1 MWSHGCWA
9 AVDWQW
15 HVALDPPSFR
25 LIVPKQEFRR
35 QPFELETANT
45 RPPERGTAWEALP
58 IWTLPRPR
66 RSLQGQGLEEAVA
79 TAQGLI
85 PEDQVMALQTWS
97 HGSFCSVH
105 SSGRGR
111 PLTVSA
117 SWGNLFSGQTPVGPY
132 CQTTLLELVEEG
144 SELFVPSSR
153 NHPSPA
159 LCLTKATE
167 N

>member
-66 RSLQGQGLEEAVA
+66 RSLQGQGLEEAFA
-79 TAQGLI
+79 MAQGLI

-111 PLTVSA
+111 PLTLSLPRGVICLVVRPQ
-117 SWGNLFSGQTPVGPY
+117 WGPTARPPSLSLWKEDQSSLS
-132 CQTTLLELVEEG
+132 LLPG
-144 SELFVPSSR
+144 IIPPQPSV
-153 NHPSPA
+153 
-159 LCLTKATE
+159 
-167 N
+167 